1 MGYTM
6 MVAVLPLTAEDLLH
20 SATWSGAP
28 SALGTL
34 GVAFGSSW
42 IASHM
47 RRRSRR
53 TGLALGYLLSMF
65 AAGVAAAGAATA
77 TFLLMAAA
85 VFFVGAGYAASR
97 LSRYAAADLY
107 VPAERAAAIGW
118 NVWAATLGSVAG
130 PLMLGATL
138 GAGRAVGVPDVVTP
152 FVIAAAAFA
161 VSSLVIYARFSPH
174 ADAAAAAAAHAEAG
188 DDRGSPSGLRLA
200 VTSLLVGQIVM
211 VLVMTMT
218 PIHMRHHGHGL
229 ESVGIVFASHT
240 LGMYAFSPAAGWLSD
255 RLGRV
260 PVIVMACLLL
270 SIAGFLASTSTL
282 TTASLATAQFLL
294 GVGWSFSFVAASA
307 LLTES
312 APASDRV
319 RWQGSADSLVWGTAA
334 IAGVASGLLLSS
346 VGYPALSRFGG
357 LVALAPLTF
366 AWRRAKPGF
375 VV

>member
-1 MGYTM
+1 MGYTT

-20 SATWSGAP
+20 SARWSGAP

-53 TGLALGYLLSMF
+53 IALAVGYLVSMI
-65 AAGVAAAGAATA
+65 AAGVAAAGAA
-77 TFLLMAAA
+77 AAA
-85 VFFVGAGYAASR
+85 FLIMAGGVFFVGAGYAASR

-107 VPAERAAAIGW
+107 APAERAAAIGW

-138 GAGRAVGVPDVVTP
+138 RAGRAVGVPDVVTP
-152 FVIAAAAFA
+152 FLIAAAAFA

-174 ADAAAAAAAHAEAG
+174 ADAAAAAAHG
-188 DDRGSPSGLRLA
+188 STGVDRASPSGLRLA
-200 VTSLLVGQIVM
+200 VASLLAGQIVM

-229 ESVGIVFASHT
+229 ESVGVVFAAHT
-240 LGMYAFSPAAGWLSD
+240 LGMYAFSPIAGWLSD

-260 PVIVMACLLL
+260 PVIVMSCILL

-312 APASDRV
+312 APAADRV

-334 IAGVASGLLLSS
+334 IAGVASGLLLST

-357 LVALAPLTF
+357 LLALTPLTF

>member
-6 MVAVLPLTAEDLLH
+6 MVAVLPLTAEDLLQ
-20 SATWSGAP
+20 SARWSGAP

-53 TGLALGYLLSMF
+53 VALALGYFVSTI
-65 AAGVAAAGAATA
+65 AAGIAAAGAAA
-77 TFLLMAAA
+77 AAFLIMAGA
-85 VFFVGAGYAASR
+85 VFFIGAGYAASR

-107 VPAERAAAIGW
+107 APAQRAAAIGW

-130 PLMLGATL
+130 PLTLGATL
-138 GAGRAVGVPDVVTP
+138 RAGRAAGVPDVVTP
-152 FVIAAAAFA
+152 FVVAAAAFA
-161 VSSLVIYARFSPH
+161 VAALVIYARFSP
-174 ADAAAAAAAHAEAG
+174 ADAAVASSSAASG
-188 DDRGSPSGLRLA
+188 IDRASPSGLRLA
-200 VTSLLVGQIVM
+200 VISLLVGQIVM

-229 ESVGIVFASHT
+229 ESVGLVFAAHT
-240 LGMYAFSPAAGWLSD
+240 LGMYAFSPIAGWLSD
-255 RLGRV
+255 RLGRI
-260 PVIVMACLLL
+260 PVIVMSCLLL
-270 SIAGFLASTSTL
+270 SSAGFLASMSTL

-312 APASDRV
+312 APPADRV

-334 IAGVASGLLLSS
+334 VAGVASGLLLSS
-346 VGYPALSRFGG
+346 VGYPTLSRFGG
-357 LVALAPLTF
+357 LVALVPLTV
-366 AWRRAKPGF
+366 AWRRAKPG
-375 VV
+375 VVI

>member
-1 MGYTM
+1 
-6 MVAVLPLTAEDLLH
+6 
-20 SATWSGAP
+20 
-28 SALGTL
+28 
-34 GVAFGSSW
+34 
-42 IASHM
+42 
-47 RRRSRR
+47 
-53 TGLALGYLLSMF
+53 
-65 AAGVAAAGAATA
+65 
-77 TFLLMAAA
+77 
-85 VFFVGAGYAASR
+85 
-97 LSRYAAADLY
+97 
-107 VPAERAAAIGW
+107 
-118 NVWAATLGSVAG
+118 
-130 PLMLGATL
+130 
-138 GAGRAVGVPDVVTP
+138 
-152 FVIAAAAFA
+152 
-161 VSSLVIYARFSPH
+161 
-174 ADAAAAAAAHAEAG
+174 
-188 DDRGSPSGLRLA
+188 
-200 VTSLLVGQIVM
+200 
-211 VLVMTMT
+211 
-218 PIHMRHHGHGL
+218 
-229 ESVGIVFASHT
+229 
-240 LGMYAFSPAAGWLSD
+240 MYAFSPAAGWLSD
-255 RLGRV
+255 RVGRV